1 MSEVECPTCRG
12 KGQEVVLNAGK
23 DGQRGSFNLATCSDC
38 NGVGKVSKEVAGELV
53 KRDAA
58 LKQKLSNGKIVI
70 G

>member
-1 MSEVECPTCRG
+1 MSEVECPACRG

-38 NGVGKVSKEVAGELV
+38 SGAGKVSKGAAGELA
-53 KRDAA
+53 KQDAA
-58 LKQKLSNGKIVI
+58 LKRNLSSGKIVI

>member
-1 MSEVECPTCRG
+1 MSEVECPTCKG
-12 KGQEVVLNAGK
+12 KGKEVVLNAGTN
-23 DGQRGSFNLATCSDC
+23 GQRGSFNLATCSDC